1 MRSSAGIGTKVTRE
15 VFILRHIVGAV
26 LLLALVT
33 APQADLA
40 PVSAQSASS
49 LKDAPLTHLG
59 IVCADLD
66 SVARGYADLWG
77 IAVPEIGT
85 ISFDLMDGS
94 TADVR
99 VAYIPL
105 PNFYLELLQPITEA
119 GLIHDH
125 LEQFGLGMHHIGVGV
140 DANVDAVRAELES
153 KGGKWSGGAAGGDYA
168 FVDFRHTPLGATLEI
183 GSTERPSMPDSPTTQ
198 TGLFGSRPIGHVGLA
213 NVDADA
219 SRAKYIEVFGM
230 EDAPKVRRFPPEG
243 QFPFPP
249 GHQWNPDAYVRTVM
263 TPSGWNRSGD
273 DRVSRIAIAVDSPYR
288 HAEGDVAHAHRRW
301 HGEIPRDEWLRIGQ
315 EKGGKWTNGGAD
327 SFFAYLDWSETLG
340 LVIE

>member
-1 MRSSAGIGTKVTRE
+1 M
-15 VFILRHIVGAV
+15 LRHIVGAV
-26 LLLALVT
+26 LLVALVT
-33 APQADLA
+33 APRADLA

-77 IAVPEIGT
+77 ISVPEIST
-85 ISFDLMDGS
+85 ISIALTDGS
-94 TADVR
+94 TADAR

-105 PNFYLELLQPITEA
+105 PNFYLELLQPVTEA
-119 GLIHDH
+119 GPLHDH

-140 DANVDAVRAELES
+140 DANIGAVRAELES
-153 KGGKWSGGAAGGDYA
+153 KDGKWVGGAAGGDYA

-183 GSTERPSMPDSPTTQ
+183 GPTDRPSMPDPPTTQ
-198 TGLFGSRPIGHVGLA
+198 TGLFGSRPIGHIGLA
-213 NVDADA
+213 NIDADA

-230 EDAPKVRRFPPEG
+230 EDAPEVRRFPPEG
-243 QFPFPP
+243 KFPFPP
-249 GHQWNPDAYVRTVM
+249 GHQWNPEAYVRTVM
-263 TPSGWNRSGD
+263 IPQAGIGLEMIQSVGSPSPWTHHIDMQKGTSLMH
-273 DRVSRIAIAVDSPYR
+273 IAV
-288 HAEGDVAHAHRRW
+288 GM
-301 HGEIPRDEWLRIGQ
+301 GEIPRDEWLRIGQ

-327 SFFAYLDWSETLG
+327 SFFAYLDWTETLG